1 VTATHHPSEA
11 DGLVLGDRELPFTLP
26 KTLPELW
33 TYLQGALEI
42 EHLTIPPYLTAM
54 YTIQAG
60 TNKAAYY
67 AIRSVVLEEMLHM
80 TLVANL
86 LNALGGRPRVA
97 HPDFVRSYPAKLP
110 YSALNV
116 EIPLRHFSP
125 EAMRTFLLI
134 EHPQRFDHSPFP
146 AKQGWISIG
155 QFYDFI
161 RTGLLTLVAEL
172 GEDAVFRG
180 RRERQVGPEDF
191 YNSGGEAFP
200 VTDLNSA
207 LLALRVITEQG
218 EGLNASLF
226 DSDDQLFGEQRQVAH
241 YFRFNEILTGRT
253 YGPHDTPDAPP
264 TGPEIDVRWED
275 AYLIDPN
282 ASITDYARYEDTA
295 VYEHAVAFNNA
306 YAELLA
312 HLEIAFN
319 GSPRFMILAVPT
331 MLRLRDLAERLY
343 HNPHPDPNKRPR
355 GYFASATFE
364 IDHHQIERGH
374 KAVSAK
380 IRTARLNTEE
390 PVDLSRIEPFGPDSA
405 INRIK

>member
-1 VTATHHPSEA
+1 VTHHLCDTPSERDKEIGSEA
-11 DGLVLGDRELPFTLP
+11 VGLVLGDTQLPFELP
-26 KTLPELW
+26 KSLPELRK
-33 TYLQGALEI
+33 YLQGALEI

-54 YTIQAG
+54 YTIRAG

-80 TLVANL
+80 TLVANV

-97 HPDFVRSYPAKLP
+97 HPDFVRSYPVRLP

-116 EIPLRHFSP
+116 RIPLQHFSP

-134 EHPQRFDHSPFP
+134 EHPQHFDRAPLP
-146 AKQGWISIG
+146 AEKGWTSIG

-161 RTGLLTLVAEL
+161 RQGLLTLVGQL
-172 GEDAVFRG
+172 GKDKVFCG
-180 RRERQVGPEDF
+180 RRERQVGPQDF
-191 YNSGGEAFP
+191 YNSGGEALP
-200 VTDLNSA
+200 VTDLASA
-207 LLALRVITEQG
+207 LLALRIITEQG
-218 EGLNASLF
+218 EGLSDSLF

-253 YGPHDTPDAPP
+253 YDPHDTPDAPP

-275 AYLIDPN
+275 AYRIDPN
-282 ASITDYARYEDTA
+282 ASIADYARYENKA
-295 VYEHAVAFNNA
+295 IYEHAVAFNDA

-319 GSPRFMILAVPT
+319 GMPRFMILGVPA
-331 MLRLRDLAERLY
+331 MLRLRDLAEQLY
-343 HNPHPDPNKRPR
+343 HNPHPDPDKGSR

-364 IDHHQIERGH
+364 INHHQIHNGH
-374 KAVSAK
+374 KIVSARV
-380 IRTARLNTEE
+380 RTASLNTEQPINLTAVE
-390 PVDLSRIEPFGPDSA
+390 PS
-405 INRIK
+405 

>member
-1 VTATHHPSEA
+1 MTAAHHPSEVRGA
-11 DGLVLGDRELPFTLP
+11 TWSGTEGLVLGDRQLPFALP
-26 KTLPELW
+26 QTLPELRM
-33 TYLQGALEI
+33 YLQGALEI

-67 AIRSVVLEEMLHM
+67 TIRSIVLEEMLHM

-86 LNALGGRPRVA
+86 LNAVGGRPRVA

-110 YSALNV
+110 YSALDV

-125 EAMRTFLLI
+125 AAMRTFLLI
-134 EHPQRFDHSPFP
+134 EHPQRHDAGPFQP
-146 AKQGWISIG
+146 EQGWTSVG

-161 RTGLLTLVAEL
+161 RKGLLKLVTEL
-172 GEDAVFRG
+172 GENVVFCGARG
-180 RRERQVGPEDF
+180 RQVGPEDF
-191 YNSGGEAFP
+191 YNSGGKAFP
-200 VTDLNSA
+200 VTDLPSA

-218 EGLNASLF
+218 EGLSDSIF
-226 DSDDQLFGEQRQVAH
+226 DSDEELFGEQRQVAH

-253 YGPHDTPDAPP
+253 YSPHDTPDAPP

-282 ASITDYARYEDTA
+282 ASVADYARYPDKA
-295 VYEHAVAFNNA
+295 VYEHAVTFNDA

-319 GSPRFMILAVPT
+319 GMPRFMILGVPA
-331 MLRLRDLAERLY
+331 MLRLREHAERLY
-343 HNPHPDPNKRPR
+343 RNPHPDPAQGRR

-364 IDHHQIERGH
+364 IDHRQINCGH
-374 KAVSAK
+374 EVVSARV
-380 IRTARLNTEE
+380 RTARLNAEE
-390 PVDLSRIEPFGPDSA
+390 PVDLSGVESS
-405 INRIK
+405 